1 MTNINYTLLLKD
13 ADTSLG
19 GDGFTIHFYN
29 QIQTIISD
37 KIKPY
42 YLTYSDE
49 DEKLINDYAIVI
61 ANAFNSV
68 WGYEYGQWYYES
80 LNFMDYATYKLNP
93 WYGEIND
100 VDGYGELSYEKA
112 AGQFIDSLVI
122 TEFTKWVS
130 ENQLIIFTNIKTL
143 QLSNSDTYKTERTY
157 TINKNDNSNSTY
169 KEGFNGGGLQN
180 QQGTKLS
187 NSSTTTNTQ
196 TGTDTDK
203 YNQTDTLR
211 QLNYLQQLKPL
222 DYTSLINNIKNRLL
236 VTIWSD

>member
-1 MTNINYTLLLKD
+1 MTNINYTLLLKN
-13 ADTSLG
+13 AYTSLG
-19 GDGFTIHFYN
+19 GDGFVTHFYN
-29 QIQTIISD
+29 EIQTIISD

-68 WGYEYGQWYYES
+68 WGWEYAQWQYEK
-80 LNFMDYATYKLNP
+80 LNFMDYATYQLNP
-93 WYGEIND
+93 WYDYDNRRPYD
-100 VDGYGELSYEKA
+100 YEDA
-112 AGQFIDSLVI
+112 AGLFVDSIVI

>member
-1 MTNINYTLLLKD
+1 MTNINYTLTINNLL
-13 ADTSLG
+13 SHLG
-19 GDGFTIHFYN
+19 GNGFTNHFYN
-29 QIQTIISD
+29 DIPNIISNVL
-37 KIKPY
+37 KPY

-49 DEKLINDYAIVI
+49 DTKFINEYALTLS
-61 ANAFNSV
+61 NAFEPIYN
-68 WGYEYGQWYYES
+68 YELYQWRYES
-80 LNFMDYATYKLNP
+80 LNFMDYATYQLNP
-93 WYGEIND
+93 WYDID
-100 VDGYGELSYEKA
+100 KGELSYEQA
-112 AGQFIDSLVI
+112 AESYADSIIL
-122 TEFTKWVS
+122 TEFTKWVN

>member
-1 MTNINYTLLLKD
+1 MTNINYRLTIGAATTGL
-13 ADTSLG
+13 S
-19 GDGFTIHFYN
+19 GDGFVNHFYN
-29 QIQTIISD
+29 SIKNLISEVL
-37 KIKPY
+37 KPY

-49 DEKLINDYAIVI
+49 DEKFINDYALLIGY
-61 ANAFNSV
+61 AFSSI
-68 WGYEYGQWYYES
+68 WESSLFQWQYED
-80 LNFMDYATYKLNP
+80 LNFMDYATYQLNP
-93 WYGEIND
+93 WYGYIND

-112 AGQFIDSLVI
+112 ANQFIDNI
-122 TEFTKWVS
+122 IINEFCKWVS

>member
-13 ADTSLG
+13 VDSTLS
-19 GDGFTIHFYN
+19 GDGFVIHFYN
-29 QIQTIISD
+29 SIQEDISNML
-37 KIKPY
+37 KPY
-42 YLTYSDE
+42 FLTYSDE
-49 DEKLINDYAIVI
+49 DEKFINDYAITI
-61 ANAFNSV
+61 ARAFSSIWENSLYD
-68 WGYEYGQWYYES
+68 WQYER
-80 LNFMDYATYKLNP
+80 LNFMDYATYELNP
-93 WYGEIND
+93 WYDYENKTN
-100 VDGYGELSYEKA
+100 YYYEKA
-112 AGQFIDSLVI
+112 AGLYVDIIVI
-122 TEFTKWVS
+122 NEFKKWVS
-130 ENQLIIFTNIKTL
+130 ENQLIIFKNIKTL

>member
-1 MTNINYTLLLKD
+1 MTNINYTLKVKDLTMLPKGFLYVFGEQIKKLLND
-13 ADTSLG
+13 VLG
-19 GDGFTIHFYN
+19 YF
-29 QIQTIISD
+29 
-37 KIKPY
+37 
-42 YLTYSDE
+42 
-49 DEKLINDYAIVI
+49 LINMGEEDKNLFDKYLDLII
-61 ANAFNSV
+61 
-68 WGYEYGQWYYES
+68 GQFDGTFLNIFSLWNFES
-80 LNFMDYATYKLNP
+80 INFMDFYAYEKDP
-93 WYGEIND
+93 WYIVND
-100 VDGYGELSYEKA
+100 EGQKEKMSYED
-112 AGQFIDSLVI
+112 AGENFAEGII
-122 TEFTKWVS
+122 WNEFLKWVY
-130 ENQLIIFTNIKTL
+130 ENQLIIITNFKSL

-222 DYTSLINNIKNRLL
+222 DYMSFINNIKNRLL